1 MEHPMSK
8 TLTITLADDQY
19 EALRAAAAQAG
30 QAPEALAAALI
41 AMRFAATPATPATSP
56 GPTPF
61 VDPVIA
67 VMRANG
73 HLVDPATLPPHPLAR
88 ELPPPGSPEEAR
100 FLQELG
106 EELSDALEQ
115 SGLSITDLIE
125 R

>member
-1 MEHPMSK
+1 MSK
-8 TLTITLADDQY
+8 TLTITLADNQY

-41 AMRFAATPATPATSP
+41 ATRFAAPPATPSTASTSRVP
-56 GPTPF
+56 APF

-73 HLVDPATLPPHPLAR
+73 HLVDPATLPPHPLVKD
-88 ELPPPGSPEEAR
+88 LPPSGSPEEER
-100 FLQELG
+100 FLHELG
-106 EELSDALEQ
+106 EELSDALEE

>member
-1 MEHPMSK
+1 MSK
-8 TLTITLADDQY
+8 TLTITLSDDQY

-30 QAPEALAAALI
+30 QAPDALAATLI
-41 AMRFAATPATPATSP
+41 ATRFAVPPAATPATSQAPA
-56 GPTPF
+56 PF
-61 VDPVIA
+61 VDPVLA

-73 HLVDPATLPPHPLAR
+73 HLVDPTTLPPHPLAK
-88 ELPPPGSPEEAR
+88 ELPPPGSPEEER

-106 EELSDALEQ
+106 EELSDALDE

>member
-1 MEHPMSK
+1 MSK
-8 TLTITLADDQY
+8 TLTITLADNQY
-19 EALRAAAAQAG
+19 EALRAAAAQAR

-41 AMRFAATPATPATSP
+41 AARFAAPPAMPSTASTSQVPA
-56 GPTPF
+56 PF

-73 HLVDPATLPPHPLAR
+73 HLVDPASILLPKAAADIPL
-88 ELPPPGSPEEAR
+88 EGSPERAQFER
-100 FLQELG
+100 ELG

-115 SGLSITDLIE
+115 SGLSILDLIE